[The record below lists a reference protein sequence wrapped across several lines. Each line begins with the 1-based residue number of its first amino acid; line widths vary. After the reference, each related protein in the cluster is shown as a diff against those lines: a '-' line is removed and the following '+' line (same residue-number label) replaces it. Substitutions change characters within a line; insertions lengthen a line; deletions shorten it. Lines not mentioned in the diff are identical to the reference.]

1 MSAADASG
9 EGSGEALSHLERR
22 ARRFFT
28 CGIEAAFEATW
39 EEAKRL
45 GLGEI
50 TIDVLMGIMN
60 RALEKSVSRFAG
72 LG

>member
-1 MSAADASG
+1 MSASASG
-9 EGSGEALSHLERR
+9 KIETLAHLERR

-45 GLGEI
+45 GLGEV
-50 TIDVLMGIMN
+50 TIDVIMDVMR
-60 RALEKSVSRFAG
+60 RALRKSVSRIAG

>member
-1 MSAADASG
+1 MRASASG
-9 EGSGEALSHLERR
+9 KDSGEALAHLERR

-45 GLGEI
+45 GLGEV
-50 TIDVLMGIMN
+50 TIDVIMGVMQ
-60 RALEKSVSRFAG
+60 RALRKSVSRVAG